1 MGDLLSVAGA
11 DETADKVEAAGGTVV
26 VEPMDVMDIG
36 RMAFFADPTGAVFGV
51 WQPKT
56 FTGADL
62 VNAPNS
68 LC

>member
-36 RMAFFADPTGAVFGV
+36 RVAFSADPTGAVFGV